1 MKYLKADIPCNY
13 FYFVVD
19 DSVDVAN
26 LKFDFIKNKLTDL
39 DGNEVQKLNKVYC
52 MGANQEEATSS
63 IIQVETLP
71 FPVDKTI

>member
-13 FYFVVD
+13 FYFVVE

-39 DGNEVQKLNKVYC
+39 NGIEVQNLNKVYC
-52 MGANQEEATSS
+52 MGANEEGATSS
-63 IIQVETLP
+63 IIQVEALP
-71 FPVDKTI
+71 FPDDKTI

>member
-19 DSVDVAN
+19 DSVDVGN

-39 DGNEVQKLNKVYC
+39 SGNEVQFLNKFYC
-52 MGANQEEATSS
+52 MGANEEGATST
-63 IIQVETLP
+63 IIQVESIP
-71 FPVDKTI
+71 FPDDKTI